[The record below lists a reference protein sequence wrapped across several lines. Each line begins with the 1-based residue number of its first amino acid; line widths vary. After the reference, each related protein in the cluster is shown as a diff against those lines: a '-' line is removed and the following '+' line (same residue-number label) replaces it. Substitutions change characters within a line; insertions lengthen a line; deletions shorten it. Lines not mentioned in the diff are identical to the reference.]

1 MARQVGPRE
10 DVLRAALRRELD
22 AVDGETLHAI
32 ARALERDRTR
42 LEAGSWGST
51 DDGSGCL
58 LTLAAWELGLDG
70 GEALMARSVHAVR
83 IPALFDEFWA
93 LVLARTGSA
102 STAREITHRIVA
114 EALADAAARDAD
126 AAREVEA
133 RHDAALGA
141 GPRAPLSF
149 GA

>member
-1 MARQVGPRE
+1 MGMQAGPRE
-10 DVLRAALRRELD
+10 DALRASLRRELA
-22 AVDGETLHAI
+22 AVDPETLQAI
-32 ARALERDRTR
+32 ARALERDQDR

-102 STAREITHRIVA
+102 GAARDVTHRIVA
-114 EALADAAARDAD
+114 DALTAACADDD
-126 AAREVEA
+126 DQVPDDVEA
-133 RHDAALGA
+133 RG
-141 GPRAPLSF
+141 RVSV
-149 GA
+149 